1 MILKTKPLEN
11 FLGSNEEEQKH
22 ERFVEYCHE
31 LVKSEYDVK
40 TIKLAD
46 RLNNMKFISKT
57 SEHEKV
63 KRYLREAEDFY
74 IAYPIIP
81 PQMDSFYKE
90 IRNAYDE
97 LKSVRVPAT

>member
-1 MILKTKPLEN
+1 
-11 FLGSNEEEQKH
+11 
-22 ERFVEYCHE
+22 
-31 LVKSEYDVK
+31 
-40 TIKLAD
+40 
-46 RLNNMKFISKT
+46 MKFISKI
-57 SEHEKV
+57 SEHEKI

-74 IAYPIIP
+74 LAYPIIP

>member
-1 MILKTKPLEN
+1 MTLKTKPLET
-11 FLGSNEEEQKH
+11 FSGSNEEEQKP
-22 ERFVEYCHE
+22 ERFIEYCQE

-46 RLNNMKFISKT
+46 RLNNMKFISKIPD
-57 SEHEKV
+57 HEKI

-74 IAYPIIP
+74 LAYPIIP
-81 PQMDSFYKE
+81 PQIDIVYKE

-97 LKSVRVPAT
+97 LKSVRVAAT